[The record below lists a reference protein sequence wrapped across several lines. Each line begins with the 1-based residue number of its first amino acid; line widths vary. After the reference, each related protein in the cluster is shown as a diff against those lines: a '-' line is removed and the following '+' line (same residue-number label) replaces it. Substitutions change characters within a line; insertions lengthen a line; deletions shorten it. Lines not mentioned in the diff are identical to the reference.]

1 MIGKFRIEKYIIQ
14 GFKSFAQHKYGY
26 AEKPRRAFKGVW
38 IPAEIWL
45 FKGLTPMEKLVL
57 IEIHSLDG
65 EKGCWAN
72 NSHFAELFEV
82 SIRRIQQTIEK
93 LKKTGFISVQ
103 VDQAAGNHRVMNV
116 LTLTPNPLPS
126 RNIVHKG
133 NEKDFVSSRNKVRE
147 DTQSISY
154 PSKSSKENTIKSS
167 IQVQKSESNLN
178 EPFKNLEELLEP
190 LKQNSERTLNTG
202 PQPSGNAKES
212 LLFSQKFATP
222 SVFEAEML
230 SVFPNYQNVDFEHY
244 FKKAA
249 KWSIDKNIA
258 RFDWCGT
265 VNEFIQND
273 EKQGKVKFLAKPKTP
288 RAFVSN
294 EKPRANFEEFVS
306 AYDALTSG
314 SFEEFTLRLNVVAT
328 EFMNAIKAGAIAI
341 VGDNAR
347 EELFWQRLNQG
358 TTQAKEAYFQKH
370 QNEMLV

>member
-1 MIGKFRIEKYIIQ
+1 
-14 GFKSFAQHKYGY
+14 
-26 AEKPRRAFKGVW
+26 
-38 IPAEIWL
+38 
-45 FKGLTPMEKLVL
+45 MEKLVL

-82 SIRRIQQTIEK
+82 TPRHVRRSIEK
-93 LKKTGFISVQ
+93 LKDTGFISVE
-103 VDQAAGNHRVMNV
+103 VDQASGNHRVMRV
-116 LTLTPNPLPS
+116 LTLTPEPLPCGHIS
-126 RNIVHKG
+126 PKDKDINVHSLG
-133 NEKDFVSSRNKVRE
+133 HESPKVR
-147 DTQSISY
+147 TGMSH

-167 IQVQKSESNLN
+167 IQVQKEESNLN

-230 SVFPNYQNVDFEHY
+230 SVFPNYQNVNFSHY

-273 EKQGKVKFLAKPKTP
+273 EKQGKVKFREKPKTP

-294 EKPRANFEEFVS
+294 QKPKTDFEDFIF
-306 AYDALTSG
+306 AYDSLTSG
-314 SFEEFTLRLNVVAT
+314 SLEDFNVRLNVVAT
-328 EFMNAIKAGAIAI
+328 QFLAAITAGAITI

-347 EELFWQRLNQG
+347 EELFWLRLNEG
-358 TTQAKEAYFQKH
+358 TPQAKEAYFSKH
-370 QNEMLV
+370 QNEFA

>member
-1 MIGKFRIEKYIIQ
+1 LIINVLCVLCASCLLQ
-14 GFKSFAQHKYGY
+14 LITQHKYGY
-26 AEKPRRAFKGVW
+26 EQKPRRAFKGVW

-72 NSHFAELFEV
+72 NSHFADLFEV
-82 SIRRIQQTIEK
+82 SNRHIQRAIDK
-93 LKKTGFISVQ
+93 LKKSSFVSVE
-103 VDQAAGNHRVMNV
+103 VDQASGNHRVMRV
-116 LTLTPNPLPS
+116 LTLTPEPLPS
-126 RNIVHKG
+126 RHICHKA
-133 NEKDFVSSRNKVRE
+133 NDIDVIRSRH
-147 DTQSISY
+147 ISHEVTTY
-154 PSKSSKENTIKSS
+154 KSPPSKSSKENTIEKS
-167 IQVQKSESNLN
+167 IQVQKEETNLN

-190 LKQNSERTLNTG
+190 VKQNSERTLNTG
-202 PQPSGNAKES
+202 PQAESNAKES

-230 SVFPNYQNVDFEHY
+230 SVFPNYQNVDFSHY

-294 EKPRANFEEFVS
+294 QKPRANFEEFVT

-358 TTQAKEAYFQKH
+358 TTQAKEAYFSKH
-370 QNEMLV
+370 QNEMFA